1 MTADNLVEGSGHRFS
16 DGREVAF
23 FDLGDS
29 FGMRFTQSDKSETHL
44 RLTKESMK
52 ALVRLY
58 ISAHDA
64 DLAIAEGGTIKFGRC
79 A

>member
-1 MTADNLVEGSGHRFS
+1 MRMTADNLVEGSGHRFS

-29 FGMRFTQSDKSETHL
+29 